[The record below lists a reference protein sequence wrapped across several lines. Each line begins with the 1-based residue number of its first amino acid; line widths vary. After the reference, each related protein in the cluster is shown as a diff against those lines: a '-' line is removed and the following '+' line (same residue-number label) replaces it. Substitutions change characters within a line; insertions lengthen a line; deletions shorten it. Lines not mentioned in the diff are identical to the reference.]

1 MFIMDWINLV
11 SMQSKIYEW
20 MLLQNHEFILLEYMM
35 FYTYIYI
42 ILFTTAD
49 TIFQMCSFIITN
61 YQFYDCRYD
70 LYMFFFIEVFYQI
83 KSILFA
89 QQLPLYRQNHIHLHA
104 LKTYYIA
111 NMFYMNVCM

>member
-11 SMQSKIYEW
+11 SMQSKIYECCCSIYD
-20 MLLQNHEFILLEYMM
+20 FILLEYMM

-61 YQFYDCRYD
+61 YQFYDWD
-70 LYMFFFIEVFYQI
+70 TIFIWCFYWGVL
-83 KSILFA
+83 S
-89 QQLPLYRQNHIHLHA
+89 N
-104 LKTYYIA
+104 
-111 NMFYMNVCM
+111 